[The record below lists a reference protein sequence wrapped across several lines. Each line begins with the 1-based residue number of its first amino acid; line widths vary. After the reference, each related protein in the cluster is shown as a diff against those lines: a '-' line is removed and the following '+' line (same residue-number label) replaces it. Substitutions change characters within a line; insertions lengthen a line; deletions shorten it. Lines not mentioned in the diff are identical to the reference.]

1 MNILEKIRS
10 GFTFFDGG
18 TGTVLQKKGL
28 AAGELP
34 EEWNITHPEEII
46 DLHLSYLNAG
56 SNIINTNTFGA
67 NILKFP
73 VAHLEEIIT
82 AAVENALEAKRRSG
96 REDVWIALD
105 IGPLGKLLKPYGTL
119 DFEEAVSVF
128 AETVRIGADKGL
140 DLINIET
147 MTDSYETKAAV
158 LAAKENCNLPVFATN
173 VYDKNGKLMTGATPK
188 AMVTLLEGLGV
199 SAVGLNCSL
208 GPMEMKS
215 IARDICETASVPVI
229 VKPNAGLP
237 ETVDGKTVYNV
248 SPSDFAAE
256 MAEIA
261 DCGAVILGGCCGTDP
276 DYIKALAEAVKDKK
290 AKEITEKGTTL
301 VSSYTHAVEIGKK
314 PVIIGERINPTG
326 KKLFKEALRNNDIAY
341 ILNEGFEQ
349 QDKKCHILDVNV
361 GLPEIDEKKMLTDVV
376 CELQAVIDLPLQIDT
391 SDIDAME
398 SAMRRYNGKPM
409 INSVNGKAESM
420 EKIFPLV
427 KKYGGVVVGLTLDE
441 NGIPETA
448 EGRVAVAEKIYAEAE
463 KYGIGKK
470 DIIIDPLTLTVST
483 GADNAKIT
491 LDAVRGIKALGGNTV
506 LGVSNISF
514 GLPERQNINS
524 VFYTLALEAGLDA
537 AIINPKS
544 DDMMKAYYS
553 FCALMGYDENFI
565 DYIEFASA
573 AKKEETVA
581 VKEESDEAKLKSAV
595 IKGVGEKAAESAK
608 KLLEKTEA
616 TQLIDAILIP
626 ALDEV
631 GRDFE
636 SNKIFLPQLL
646 MSADA
651 AGKAFEVIKAKMAEN
666 GGNSAKKGTVVIAT
680 VKGDIHDIGKN
691 IVKVILE
698 NYGFDVIDLGKD
710 VAPETIAETVVGNDI
725 KLCGLSALMTSTVP
739 AMEETIKLLKEKA
752 PFCRTV
758 VGGAVLTQEYADMI
772 GADCYAKDAME
783 TVRYAEEIFSE

>member
-1 MNILEKIRS
+1 MTILEKIRN
-10 GFTFFDGG
+10 GFTYFDGG

-28 AAGELP
+28 EAGEKP
-34 EEWNITHPEEII
+34 EEWNITHREEII
-46 DLHLSYLNAG
+46 ELHLSYINAG

-67 NILKFP
+67 NILKFDREK
-73 VAHLEEIIT
+73 LEKIIT

-96 REDVWIALD
+96 REDVFIALD
-105 IGPLGKLLKPYGTL
+105 IGPSGKLLKPFGTL
-119 DFEEAVSVF
+119 DFEDAVSVF
-128 AETVRIGADKGL
+128 AETVKIGADKGV

-158 LAAKENCNLPVFATN
+158 IAAKENCSLPVFASN
-173 VYDKNGKLMTGATPK
+173 VYDANGKLMTGADAKT
-188 AMVTLLEGLGV
+188 MVAILEGLGV
-199 SAVGLNCSL
+199 SALGLNCSL
-208 GPMEMKS
+208 GPCEMKK
-215 IARDICETASVPVI
+215 IAEDLCRYSSLPVI

-237 ETVDGKTVYNV
+237 ETVNGQMVYNV
-248 SPSDFAAE
+248 SPEDFASE

-261 DCGAVILGGCCGTDP
+261 ENGAVILGGCCGTNP
-276 DYIKALAEAVKDKK
+276 DYIKALVQKTKSIK
-290 AKEITEKGTTL
+290 MPEITEKNRTL
-301 VSSYTHAVEIGKK
+301 VSSYSQTVEIGEK

-326 KKLFKEALRNNDIAY
+326 KKLFKEALRNNDIDY
-341 ILNEGFEQ
+341 ILDEAFSQ
-349 QDKKCHILDVNV
+349 QEKKCHILDVNV
-361 GLPEIDEKKMLTDVV
+361 GLPEIDEKTMLTEVV
-376 CELQAVIDLPLQIDT
+376 REIQAVISLPLQIDT
-391 SDIDAME
+391 SDIGAME

-409 INSVNGKAESM
+409 INSVNGKKESM
-420 EKIFPLV
+420 ESIFPLV
-427 KKYGGVVVGLTLDE
+427 KKYGGVLVGLTLDE

-448 EGRVAVAEKIYAEAE
+448 QGRIEIAEKIYAEAE
-463 KYGIGKK
+463 KYGINKK

-483 GADNAKIT
+483 GAVNAKIT
-491 LDAVRGIKALGGNTV
+491 LDAVRGIKAIGGKTV

-544 DDMMKAYYS
+544 EDMMKAYYS

-565 DYIEFASA
+565 DYIEFASHT
-573 AKKEETVA
+573 KTTETVA
-581 VKEESDEAKLKSAV
+581 LKDETDDVALKNAV
-595 IKGVGEKAAESAK
+595 IRGVGDRAGESAE
-608 KLLEKTEA
+608 KLLAVCEPTGI
-616 TQLIDAILIP
+616 IDKILIP

-646 MSADA
+646 MSAEA
-651 AGKAFEVIKAKMAEN
+651 AGCAFDVIKKKMAEK
-666 GGNSAKKGTVVIAT
+666 GGNSVRKGTVVIAT

-698 NYGFDVIDLGKD
+698 NYGFEVIDLGKD
-710 VAPETIAETVVGNDI
+710 VAPETVAETVVRKNI

-739 AMEETIKLLKEKA
+739 AMEETIKILKEKA
-752 PFCRTV
+752 PDCRTV

-772 GADCYAKDAME
+772 GASHYAKDAME
-783 TVRYAEEIFSE
+783 TVRFAEEIFK

>member
-1 MNILEKIRS
+1 MTILEKIRS
-10 GFTFFDGG
+10 GFTCFDGG

-28 AAGELP
+28 AAGEKP
-34 EEWNITHPEEII
+34 EEWNITHREEII
-46 DLHLSYLNAG
+46 DLHLSYINAG

-67 NILKFP
+67 NILKFEKN
-73 VAHLEEIIT
+73 HLESIIE

-96 REDVWIALD
+96 REDVFIALD
-105 IGPLGKLLKPYGTL
+105 IGPSGKLLKPFGTL
-119 DFEEAVSVF
+119 DFEDAVSVF
-128 AETVRIGADKGL
+128 AETVKIGASKGV

-158 LAAKENCNLPVFATN
+158 LAAKENCSLPVFASN
-173 VYDKNGKLMTGATPK
+173 VYDANGKLMTGADAKT
-188 AMVTLLEGLGV
+188 MVSILEGLGV
-199 SAVGLNCSL
+199 SALGLNCSL
-208 GPMEMKS
+208 GPREMKE
-215 IARDICETASVPVI
+215 IAKEICRYASVPVI

-237 ETVDGKTVYNV
+237 ETVGGQTVYNV
-248 SPSDFAAE
+248 SPEDFASE

-261 DCGAVILGGCCGTDP
+261 ENGASVLGGCCGTDP
-276 DYIKALAEAVKDKK
+276 DYIKALVRKIKDVKTP
-290 AKEITEKGTTL
+290 EITEKNLTL
-301 VSSYTHAVEIGKK
+301 VSSYSQTVEIGGK

-326 KKLFKEALRNNDIAY
+326 KKLFKEALRNNDIDY
-341 ILNEGFEQ
+341 ILDEAFSQ
-349 QDKKCHILDVNV
+349 QEKKCHILDVNV
-361 GLPEIDEKKMLTDVV
+361 GLPEIDEKAMLTEVV
-376 CELQAVIDLPLQIDT
+376 SEIQSVISLPLQIDT
-391 SDIDAME
+391 SDIGAME

-409 INSVNGKAESM
+409 INSVNGKKESM
-420 EKIFPLV
+420 DSIFPLV
-427 KKYGGVVVGLTLDE
+427 KKYGGVLVGLTLDE
-441 NGIPETA
+441 NGIPDTA
-448 EGRVAVAEKIYAEAE
+448 EGRIRIAEKIYDEAE

-491 LDAVRGIKALGGNTV
+491 LDAVRGIRALGGKTV

-514 GLPERQNINS
+514 GLPERQSINS

-565 DYIEFASA
+565 DYIEFASDTKTA
-573 AKKEETVA
+573 ETVS
-581 VKEESDEAKLKSAV
+581 VKDESDDVALKNAV
-595 IKGVGEKAAESAK
+595 IRGVGDRAGESAER
-608 KLLEKTEA
+608 LLAVCKPTDV
-616 TQLIDAILIP
+616 IDRILIP

-651 AGKAFEVIKAKMAEN
+651 AGCAFEVIKKKMAEN
-666 GGNSAKKGTVVIAT
+666 GGNSAKKGAVVIAT

-698 NYGFDVIDLGKD
+698 NYGFEVIDLGKD
-710 VAPETIAETVVGNDI
+710 VAPETIAETVVQKDI

-739 AMEETIKLLKEKA
+739 AMEETIKLLREKA
-752 PFCRTV
+752 PDCRTV

-772 GADCYAKDAME
+772 GASCYAKDAME
-783 TVRYAEEIFSE
+783 TVRFAEEIFR